1 LRAAAKVTGSSADKV
16 NEEQP
21 RFRHMRV
28 DQNSLTDQLS
38 TTASRPAES
47 QRIQVD
53 TATTGGAA
61 PVAGDRVDLSGLAG
75 RISQSMQALAS
86 QTAQRVG
93 QLQKEFQAG
102 RYQPDAQQIAGA
114 MARS

>member
-1 LRAAAKVTGSSADKV
+1 
-16 NEEQP
+16 
-21 RFRHMRV
+21 MRV
-28 DQNSLTDQLS
+28 DDNSLTNQVS
-38 TTASRPAES
+38 STASRAAES

-53 TATTGGAA
+53 TAA
-61 PVAGDRVDLSGLAG
+61 PASTAGLADGDRVDVSGLAG
-75 RISQSMQALAS
+75 RISQSMQALAT

-93 QLQKEFQAG
+93 QLQKDFSAG